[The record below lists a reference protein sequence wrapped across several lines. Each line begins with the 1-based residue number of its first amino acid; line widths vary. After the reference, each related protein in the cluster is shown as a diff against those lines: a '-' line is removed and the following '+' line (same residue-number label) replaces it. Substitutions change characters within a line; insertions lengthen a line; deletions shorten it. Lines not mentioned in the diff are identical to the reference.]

1 MIQFTGVTK
10 RYGSLTAVSNL
21 NLSVE
26 NGSVTVLIG
35 PSGCGKSTTLRMINR
50 LLEPD
55 DGIVEVDEMALRDYD
70 PAQLR
75 LKIGYVIQSVG
86 LLPHMRVRQNI
97 SIVPRLLGW
106 EKQRRRERVDELLE
120 TVGLDPARYRNMFP
134 AQLSGGEAQRVGV
147 ARALAADPP
156 YLLMDEPFGA
166 VDPLTRTVLQRSF
179 REIQS
184 RLKKT
189 VVLVTHDLDE
199 AIYLADR
206 IALMKDGILQQEGT
220 AADLL
225 LHPVNDF
232 VREFTGNDR
241 MLRMLGT
248 VELEY
253 LEGWDGADGSR
264 PTLRDAMSHLLAT
277 EGKPVKVRRAGRS
290 TGDSNTD
297 ELLDFETLRSMVP
310 T

>member
-1 MIQFTGVTK
+1 MIGFHEVSK
-10 RYGSLTAVSNL
+10 RYGEKVAVSGL
-21 NLSVE
+21 DMTVE
-26 NGSVTVLIG
+26 NGSVCVLIG

-55 DGIVEVDEMALRDYD
+55 EGMIEVDDQYLRDYD
-70 PAQLR
+70 PAHLR

-86 LLPHMRVRQNI
+86 LLPHMRVWQNI
-97 SIVPRLLGW
+97 SLVPRLLGW
-106 EKQRRRERVDELLE
+106 DKPRRRERAEELLE
-120 TVGLDPARYRNMFP
+120 MVGLEPGEYRDKYP

-166 VDPLTRTVLQRSF
+166 VDPLTRASLQQSF

-206 IALMKDGILQQEGT
+206 IALMKDGVLQQFGSPAEVLT
-220 AADLL
+220 
-225 LHPVNDF
+225 HPANDF
-232 VREFTGNDR
+232 VREFVGSDR
-241 MLRMLGT
+241 MLRMLTT
-248 VELEY
+248 VELEA
-253 LEGWDGADGSR
+253 LDGWSGTDGSR
-264 PTLRDAMSHLLAT
+264 PTLRDALSQLLAGENQT
-277 EGKPVKVRRAGRS
+277 VRVGLRDG
-290 TGDSNTD
+290 NEQ
-297 ELLDFETLRSMVP
+297 ELSFDGLRELVQA
-310 T
+310 

>member
-1 MIQFTGVTK
+1 MIGFHEVSK
-10 RYGSLTAVSNL
+10 RYGEKVAVSGL
-21 NLSVE
+21 DMTVE
-26 NGSVTVLIG
+26 NGSVCVLIG

-55 DGIVEVDEMALRDYD
+55 EGMIEVDDQYLRDYD

-86 LLPHMRVRQNI
+86 LLPHMRVWQNI
-97 SIVPRLLGW
+97 SLVPRLLGW
-106 EKQRRRERVDELLE
+106 DKPRRRERAEELLE
-120 TVGLDPARYRNMFP
+120 TVGLEPGEYRDKYP

-166 VDPLTRTVLQRSF
+166 VDPLTRTTLQQSF

-206 IALMKDGILQQEGT
+206 IALMKDGVLQQFGSPAEVL
-220 AADLL
+220 ARPA
-225 LHPVNDF
+225 NDF
-232 VREFTGNDR
+232 VREFVGSDR
-241 MLRMLGT
+241 MLRMLTT
-248 VELEY
+248 VELEA
-253 LEGWDGADGSR
+253 LDGWNGPDGSR
-264 PTLRDAMSHLLAT
+264 PTLRDALSQLLAAET
-277 EGKPVKVRRAGRS
+277 STVRVGLRDGNER
-290 TGDSNTD
+290 
-297 ELLDFETLRSMVP
+297 ELNFDGLRELVQ

>member
-1 MIQFTGVTK
+1 MIRFHEVSK
-10 RYGSLTAVSNL
+10 RYGEKVAVSGL
-21 NLSVE
+21 DMTVE
-26 NGSVTVLIG
+26 NGSVCVLIG

-55 DGIVEVDEMALRDYD
+55 EGMIEVDDQYLRDYD

-86 LLPHMRVRQNI
+86 LLPHMRVWHNI
-97 SIVPRLLGW
+97 SLVPRLLGW
-106 EKQRRRERVDELLE
+106 DKPRRRERADELLD
-120 TVGLDPARYRNMFP
+120 TVGLDPGEYRDKYP

-166 VDPLTRTVLQRSF
+166 VDPLTRTTLQQSF

-206 IALMKDGILQQEGT
+206 IALMKDGVLQQFGSP
-220 AADLL
+220 AQVLS
-225 LHPVNDF
+225 HPANDF
-232 VREFTGNDR
+232 VREFVGSDR
-241 MLRMLGT
+241 MLRMLNT
-248 VELEY
+248 VELEA
-253 LEGWDGADGSR
+253 LDGWSGTDGSR
-264 PTLRDAMSHLLAT
+264 PTLRDALSQLLAADEHT
-277 EGKPVKVRRAGRS
+277 VRVGLRNGS
-290 TGDSNTD
+290 EQ
-297 ELLDFETLRSMVP
+297 ELSFDGLRELVQA
-310 T
+310 

>member
-1 MIQFTGVTK
+1 MIQFSEVTK
-10 RYGSLTAVSNL
+10 RYGSLTAVSGL

-26 NGSVTVLIG
+26 NGSVTALIG

-55 DGIVEVDEMALRDYD
+55 EGTIEVDGIALRDYD
-70 PAQLR
+70 PARLR

-106 EKQRRRERVDELLE
+106 DKSRRRERVDELLE
-120 TVGLDPARYRNMFP
+120 TVGLDPDRYRDTYP
-134 AQLSGGEAQRVGV
+134 SRLSGGEAQRVGV

-166 VDPLTRTVLQRSF
+166 VDPLTRTALQRSF
-179 REIQS
+179 RDIQS

-206 IALMKDGILQQEGT
+206 IALMKDGVLQQEGT
-220 AADLL
+220 SADLL
-225 LHPVNDF
+225 LRPANDF
-232 VREFTGNDR
+232 VRQFTGDDR

-253 LEGWDGADGSR
+253 LEGWSGTDGSR
-264 PTLRDAMSHLLAT
+264 PTLRDAMSRLLVAD
-277 EGKPVKVRRAGRS
+277 GKPVRIRRSRGP
-290 TGDSNTD
+290 GSNG
-297 ELLDFETLRSMVP
+297 EEVLDFDVLRSMVP
-310 T
+310 R